1 MSSQL
6 QSIIDGKI
14 DFEGQK
20 LVEQGAHYALV
31 VAAVLSFGLGYFT
44 QSLQMC
50 LGTFALSVLAV
61 MLTFVPPWPFLNRH
75 PPKWRKVGG
84 KEL

>member
-20 LVEQGAHYALV
+20 LVEKTAQYTLV
-31 VAAVLSFGLGYFT
+31 AAAVLSFALGYTT
-44 QSLQMC
+44 QSLQTC
-50 LGTFALSVLAV
+50 FGCFGLSVLAV
-61 MLTFVPPWPFLNRH
+61 ML
-75 PPKWRKVGG
+75 
-84 KEL
+84 